1 MGWHGRLRPMSSAG
15 RTAFVGREREFAVLD
30 SALAAAK
37 AGRGV
42 LVTITG
48 EPGIGK
54 TRLAEE
60 TASRAADNGFAV
72 AWGAGWPEG
81 GAPPYWPWQD
91 LLAQLGAAGD
101 DDILPAGP

>member
-1 MGWHGRLRPMSSAG
+1 MAATP
-15 RTAFVGREREFAVLD
+15 TAFVGREREFAVLD

-37 AGRGV
+37 AGRGM
-42 LVTITG
+42 LVGITG

-60 TASRAADNGFAV
+60 GGRRGAGHGVAV

-81 GAPPYWPWQD
+81 GAPPAWPWQD
-91 LLAQLGAAGD
+91 LLAQLGAEGGDELLPTGPAGD
-101 DDILPAGP
+101 A